1 MGDSGSKLDPAGG
14 ADEDAVVFD
23 FLSDL
28 LDDQGGAG
36 ARPLAVYLARY
47 PGHEEAI
54 ASEFLRATGQ
64 VKLALPADDGGD
76 PETREGAARGSVAL
90 GSADGDGRVIG
101 HYRLDR
107 ELGAGGQGTVWL
119 STDLDLG
126 RQVAL
131 KLMTTPFVTEE
142 RRRRFRRE
150 AESIARLD
158 HPGLAGVHDADVD
171 AEPPWIAMRY
181 VEGADLARSIE
192 AARSALA
199 AGGARDDRPG
209 DLPLIPA
216 TRAELARVLR
226 FFERAAR
233 ALHAAHGEG
242 LVHRDIKPANLMV
255 APSGDPV
262 VLDFGLARMAE
273 SDGESPAPALTRDG
287 EVFGTPAYM
296 APEQLSGG
304 ASDSDARA
312 DVWALGVSLHEAL
325 AGERPFQ
332 SEGQHGLALAILGAP
347 IPDAA
352 ERNPV
357 VTAEVSVI
365 LATAME
371 RDLARRYPSA
381 LAFAEDLRRIR
392 EFEPI
397 QARPAGRWLRLRR
410 WCRREPAIAITVA
423 ALMVGILFV
432 SAALRINGR
441 LLDESNEN
449 LGLAEGRLRLAT
461 AQNYSNRLSE
471 FQARSPAGALAL
483 ALEAHELVDTWW
495 TRSGVLGPLQ
505 ETSLDLVL
513 EVPEGRAW
521 DADTLRL
528 AEGEAVLTGSMGG
541 FVSLF
546 DLDTGDVI
554 ARRRLAAGVAAPGDI
569 RQVEVLG
576 DERSALVISTDGW
589 LRRLNLPDLTEAFA
603 VDPGIGPIIWMQVDE
618 PRGRVFAL
626 GRGGGIAQLEL
637 SSGALQ
643 QRMAVPE
650 QSAAEV
656 VLVPEPAVLGFP
668 EGLLITGPRVRSGE
682 GRAVAESLRV
692 LSVASGELLATLEL
706 PAQVNLFCWASGA
719 LYVAD
724 IEGRLVRIQ
733 LSADGVGG
741 VTEGREEVRGP
752 GPVRTESLQ
761 PGPGGALLVGAGRG
775 GDSWVMTAGGAE
787 ESVPDG
793 SAGALAATWI
803 EGDGLALAGTD
814 GRVRVFG
821 RSAGRWSEERTHV
834 QESQNYRVLPLTGG
848 RLLSLGIMSKLN
860 LWRPRGVAECWRR
873 PMPPGAAPASA
884 VLAVGAASARRA
896 LITAHPGGEIRWL
909 ELPSEGVP
917 AWGAGAVLDRHG
929 SAEDPAPLISASEDG
944 ERFAT
949 TGWDQR
955 LALRGADGS
964 LLGRTQ
970 GVHIGAPRALDVA
983 SSGALAAAVYQG
995 GGVLVLTVDA
1005 AVDAAVDAGG
1015 GRDGSRRGSRRGSL
1029 TVDGATVVAAGPA
1042 GRLLAVGDDQG
1053 QVHVF
1058 EAVASPEG
1066 PSFRVSLKPLW
1077 SGGPEPGE
1085 RQPGRGAAAVTDLTF
1100 SPDGSRLL
1108 ASSRE
1113 RWIDEWAAASGD
1125 PAGPGRQVLGQRRVC
1140 YLPDGLRVAAIGRSW
1155 STVRVDPA
1163 PSMGD
1168 RGEARVFPKMRHDDS
1183 HSSMDVMGGEVPLV
1197 VTASLDGS
1205 VLVWA
1210 ADDGELKARFG
1221 AHDGPVVDIDTGFA
1235 GSVVSI
1241 SQDGTTAL
1249 WPVDGTEP
1257 ALRHRPRGILTLER
1271 QRLKRDAGG
1280 R

>member
-1 MGDSGSKLDPAGG
+1 MEDSGSKLDPTGG

-28 LDDQGGAG
+28 MDDQGGAG

-54 ASEFLRATGQ
+54 ASEYLRATGQ
-64 VKLALPADDGGD
+64 IEPASQRIDGVD
-76 PETREGAARGSVAL
+76 PDAGEGAAGRGGAR
-90 GSADGDGRVIG
+90 GSADGGGRVIG

-107 ELGAGGQGTVWL
+107 ELGAGGQGAVWL
-119 STDLDLG
+119 ATDMGLG

-181 VEGADLARSIE
+181 VEGTDLARGIE
-192 AARSALA
+192 VARAARA
-199 AGGARDDRPG
+199 AGGTGGGHPD
-209 DLPLIPA
+209 DLPLIPGA
-216 TRAELARVLR
+216 RAELARVLR

-233 ALHAAHGEG
+233 ALHAAHEEG

-273 SDGESPAPALTRDG
+273 SEGESPDPALTRDG

-304 ASDSDARA
+304 ASDSDGRA

-325 AGERPFQ
+325 TGERPFHG
-332 SEGQHGLALAILGAP
+332 EGQHGLALAILGAP
-347 IPDAA
+347 IPDPV

-357 VTAEVSVI
+357 VTAEVRVI

-410 WCRREPAIAITVA
+410 WCRREPATAITVA

-441 LLDESNEN
+441 LLGESNEN

-461 AQNYSNRLSE
+461 AQNYSNRLAE

-521 DADTLRL
+521 DAETLRL

-546 DLDTGDVI
+546 DLDTGGVL
-554 ARRRLAAGVAAPGDI
+554 ARRRLAAGGAAPGDI

-576 DERSALVISTDGW
+576 DERSALVTSTDGW
-589 LRRLNLPDLTEAFA
+589 LRRLTLPDLAEAFA

-618 PRGRVFAL
+618 RRGRVFAL
-626 GRGGGIAQLEL
+626 GRGGAIAQLEL
-637 SSGALQ
+637 ASGAVQ

-656 VLVPEPAVLGFP
+656 VLVPESEALGFP
-668 EGLLITGPRVRSGE
+668 EGLLIAGPRVRSGE

-692 LSVASGELLATLEL
+692 LSVASGKLLTTLEVA
-706 PAQVNLFCWASGA
+706 AQVNLFCWASGA

-724 IEGRLVRIQ
+724 MEGRLVRVQ
-733 LSADGVGG
+733 LSADGAGG
-741 VTEGREEVRGP
+741 VTVAQETVRGP
-752 GPVRTESLQ
+752 GPVRTEALQ
-761 PGPGGALLVGAGRG
+761 PGPSGSLLVGAGRG
-775 GDSWVMTAGGAE
+775 GDSWVITAGGAE

-803 EGDGLALAGTD
+803 DEDGLALAGTD
-814 GRVRVFG
+814 GRIRVFG
-821 RSAGRWSEERTHV
+821 RSAGRWREQRTHV

-873 PMPPGAAPASA
+873 PMPPGVPPARA
-884 VLAVGAASARRA
+884 VLAVGASSARRG
-896 LITAHPGGEIRWL
+896 LVTAHAGGEVRRL

-917 AWGAGAVLDRHG
+917 TWGAGAVVDRHG
-929 SAEDPAPLISASEDG
+929 SAEDPAPLISASDDG

-955 LALRGADGS
+955 LALRGAGGA
-964 LLGRTQ
+964 LLGRVQ
-970 GVHIGAPRALDVA
+970 GVHLGAPRALDVA

-1005 AVDAAVDAGG
+1005 AVGARGAGAG
-1015 GRDGSRRGSRRGSL
+1015 TRSGSL

-1058 EAVASPEG
+1058 EAVASPEE
-1066 PSFRVSLKPLW
+1066 PSFGVSLKPLW
-1077 SGGPEPGE
+1077 SDGPEPGQ

-1113 RWIDEWAAASGD
+1113 RWIDEWTVASGD
-1125 PAGPGRQVLGQRRVC
+1125 PAGPGRQVLGQRRVR

-1210 ADDGELKARFG
+1210 ADDGELRARFG